1 MTDTQVS
8 GRHRSPGRHNP
19 LTEIAAM
26 VGRVGESGAKA
37 SAVLAASGGLVAA
50 FALPAQAA
58 TSSSVSTASSKAT
71 AAPALLTTTAP
82 AFTAEKPAAPAVAA
96 APSVVAPQSSTPA
109 VATTVGVVGVT
120 AVEKPAPPPPPP
132 VVAAP
137 RASTTQASRS
147 TTRTT
152 TATAP
157 RAASTVEAPAAPVR
171 ASVGGGVL
179 DIAAAYSGIPYVYGG
194 STPAGFD
201 CSGFTQFVFGQAG
214 ISLPRTATAQMFATT
229 RVSDPQPGD
238 LVFFGDGS
246 YAYHVGI
253 YAGGGMMYDSPRT
266 GLSSGLR
273 SIWSSNVIYG
283 RV

>member
-58 TSSSVSTASSKAT
+58 TSSSVSTASSKAA

-120 AVEKPAPPPPPP
+120 AVEKPAPPP

-137 RASTTQASRS
+137 RTTTTTTQASRS
-147 TTRTT
+147 TTRTA
-152 TATAP
+152 TATSTT
-157 RAASTVEAPAAPVR
+157 AASTAAAPAAPVR